1 MTAIQCMYTV
11 AQKGHVHYQFQHLQ
25 LPILSFL
32 ITNFQLMY
40 FSLPI
45 SNFLIF
51 DFQYVATF
59 LFTKLSFSNV
69 NISNFQ
75 F

>member
-1 MTAIQCMYTV
+1 MAKKTFHGLSTV
-11 AQKGHVHYQFQHLQ
+11 AQKGHVHYQFQYLQ

-32 ITNFQLMY
+32 ITNFQLVY

-51 DFQYVATF
+51 DFQYVA
-59 LFTKLSFSNV
+59 SY
-69 NISNFQ
+69 ISLY
-75 F
+75 